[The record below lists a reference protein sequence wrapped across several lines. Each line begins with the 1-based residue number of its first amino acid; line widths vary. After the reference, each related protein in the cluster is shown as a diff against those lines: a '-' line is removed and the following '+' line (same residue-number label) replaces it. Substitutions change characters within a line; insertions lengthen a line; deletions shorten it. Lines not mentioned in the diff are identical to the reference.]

1 MRKFDGNLIYT
12 LSAYNAGPT
21 KTASWIKNVFV
32 ESDPLKLIEEIPYK
46 ETRMYVK
53 LIYRNMYF
61 YQFLYEKRRKP
72 QSLEK
77 SFLIS
82 QNTKN

>member
-1 MRKFDGNLIYT
+1 MNKFDGNLIYT

-21 KTASWIKNVFV
+21 KTRSWIRDIFD
-32 ESDPLKLIEEIPYK
+32 ETDPLKLIEEIPYK

-53 LIYRNMYF
+53 LIYRNLYF
-61 YQFLYEKRRKP
+61 YQFLYQKRRTP

-77 SFLIS
+77 SFIL
-82 QNTKN
+82 TKNVKN